1 MGANVNGQS
10 KLDAVIL
17 AIQAQWGT
25 GADPNKVDDDDKKKV
40 AAKLVSV
47 NNAGPCGPNEH
58 WDAGYGMCVPN

>member
-1 MGANVNGQS
+1 M
-10 KLDAVIL
+10 
-17 AIQAQWGT
+17 GT